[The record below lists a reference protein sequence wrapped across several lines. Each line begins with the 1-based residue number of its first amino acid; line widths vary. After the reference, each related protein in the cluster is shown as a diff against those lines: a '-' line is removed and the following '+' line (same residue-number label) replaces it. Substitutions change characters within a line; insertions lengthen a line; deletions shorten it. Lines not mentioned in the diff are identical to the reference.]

1 MLFTVNKSPF
11 TSNSLQSCLKFTKS
25 GNPVL
30 LFEDG
35 VFAAAKGTALEPLIR
50 TAMTY
55 VEIYALQEDLTA
67 RGITDVIAGVRLVD
81 YGGFVDLVAQNNVCP
96 WT

>member
-11 TSNSLQSCLKFTKS
+11 TSNSLQSCLKFAKS